1 MAFCKVRSVLLADY
15 ITLHC
20 CLLGHFRCNH
30 VTSRLGSRCV
40 NPSSATTISRCTLER
55 MTIAFPQSDL
65 TVSRVRKT
73 RSMRQKE
80 LNDRI
85 QKVIKFYCFNLLVIA
100 LLFFSPSLAAD
111 ESATQE
117 AEQPS
122 ERRVEIDSFRGPVLL
137 EHVFPVYPQSRL
149 NEGEE
154 SWVHVNFMVDAEGKP
169 YEIVVTDSIGHSSF
183 KNAAIRAVKRWKYQ
197 PAIYNGEKID
207 AGAQKKIVFQISDQP
222 KGASDRFVSLQNA
235 LRKAVAEDDK
245 EQADRYLKMLE
256 DDRKHT
262 LYEDAF
268 FNFAKYEYMN
278 KWGNE
283 DQQLDALNR
292 AIAHERTDKYLP
304 ADVYSYA
311 MGKRLPLLLKKR
323 DYLTAFVTYEILSR
337 QELDET
343 ARSNLEAVGKAL
355 KELKDNQN
363 SYDVVATISD
373 AASWNLGLWK
383 DEFWIEDVEGHI
395 VELKLRCH
403 RDMEI
408 IRFEPEV
415 KYKIE
420 QRSGGCFLEVLG
432 DKGTT
437 FRLFQS

>member
-1 MAFCKVRSVLLADY
+1 M
-15 ITLHC
+15 
-20 CLLGHFRCNH
+20 
-30 VTSRLGSRCV
+30 
-40 NPSSATTISRCTLER
+40 TTGKT
-55 MTIAFPQSDL
+55 A
-65 TVSRVRKT
+65 RKT
-73 RSMRQKE
+73 LTTRQKE
-80 LNDRI
+80 LNDLVKKI
-85 QKVIKFYCFNLLVIA
+85 ISFYSSKVWIVA
-100 LLFFSPSLAAD
+100 LLFLSSSLIAD
-111 ESATQE
+111 ESVTQE

-122 ERRVEIDSFRGPVLL
+122 ESEVEIDSFRGPVLL
-137 EHVFPVYPQSRL
+137 EHVIPEYPRNRL

-154 SWVHVNFMVDAEGKP
+154 SWVQVNFMVDPEGKP

-183 KNAAIRAVKRWKYQ
+183 KSAAIRAVKRWKYQ

-207 AGAQKKIVFQISDQP
+207 AGAHSKIVFQISDQP
-222 KGASDRFVSLQNA
+222 KGASDRFVKVQNA

-268 FNFAKYEYMN
+268 FNFAKYEYMS

-292 AIAHERTDKYLP
+292 AIAHESTDKYLP

-323 DYLTAFVTYEILSR
+323 DYLTAYITYQILRR

-343 ARSNLEAVGKAL
+343 ASSNLEAVGKAL
-355 KELKDNQN
+355 NELKDNQN
-363 SYDVVATISD
+363 SYDVVATIGD
-373 AASWNLGLWK
+373 DASWNMGLWK
-383 DEFWIEDVEGHI
+383 DEFWIEDVEGYI

-420 QRSGGCFLEVLG
+420 KHFGACFLEVLG

>member
-1 MAFCKVRSVLLADY
+1 MKTAKSVR
-15 ITLHC
+15 
-20 CLLGHFRCNH
+20 
-30 VTSRLGSRCV
+30 
-40 NPSSATTISRCTLER
+40 E
-55 MTIAFPQSDL
+55 
-65 TVSRVRKT
+65 T
-73 RSMRQKE
+73 RSTRHKD
-80 LNDRI
+80 LNDRV
-85 QKVIKFYCFNLLVIA
+85 QKITNSYCFNAWVIA
-100 LLFFSPSLAAD
+100 LLFLSPGLVAD
-111 ESATQE
+111 ESTTQE

-122 ERRVEIDSFRGPVLL
+122 EPKVVIDSFQGPVLL
-137 EHVFPVYPQSRL
+137 EHVVPEFPRNRL
-149 NEGEE
+149 IKGEE
-154 SWVHVNFMVDAEGKP
+154 SWVQVNFMVDPEGKP

-183 KNAAIRAVKRWKYQ
+183 KSAAVRAVKKWKYQ

-207 AGAQKKIVFQISDQP
+207 AGARHKIVFQLP
-222 KGASDRFVSLQNA
+222 NEPRGASDRFVKIQNA

-245 EQADRYLKMLE
+245 ENADRYLKMLE
-256 DDRKHT
+256 NDRRLT

-268 FNFAKYEYMN
+268 FNFAKYEYMS

-283 DQQLDALNR
+283 DQQLDTLNR
-292 AIAHERTDKYLP
+292 AIAHESSDNYLP
-304 ADVYSYA
+304 ADVYMYA

-323 DYLTAFVTYEILSR
+323 DYLTAYHSYLILSR
-337 QELDET
+337 EELDET
-343 ARSNLEAVGKAL
+343 AHTNLEAVGKAL

-363 SYDVVATISD
+363 AYDLVATIGD
-373 AASWNLGLWK
+373 DASWNMGLWK

-420 QRSGGCFLEVLG
+420 QHFGACFLEVLG

>member
-1 MAFCKVRSVLLADY
+1 MYTNEYVHR
-15 ITLHC
+15 HC
-20 CLLGHFRCNH
+20 SLKSQPMKTGKIDPETR
-30 VTSRLGSRCV
+30 TMR
-40 NPSSATTISRCTLER
+40 
-55 MTIAFPQSDL
+55 
-65 TVSRVRKT
+65 RKD
-73 RSMRQKE
+73 S
-80 LNDRI
+80 NDRI
-85 QKVIKFYCFNLLVIA
+85 QKVISFYCSNVWVIA
-100 LLFFSPSLAAD
+100 LLLFSPGLIAD
-111 ESATQE
+111 ESAATQE
-117 AEQPS
+117 DEQPS
-122 ERRVEIDSFRGPVLL
+122 EPNVEIDSFRGPVLL
-137 EHVFPVYPQSRL
+137 EHVVPVYPQRRL
-149 NEGEE
+149 IKGEE
-154 SWVHVNFMVDAEGKP
+154 SWVQVNFMVDPEGKP

-183 KNAAIRAVKRWKYQ
+183 KSAAIRAVKRWKYQ

-207 AGAQKKIVFQISDQP
+207 AGVHYKLVFQISDQP
-222 KGASDRFVSLQNA
+222 KGASDSFVKLQNA
-235 LRKAVAEDDK
+235 LRQAVAEDNK

-268 FNFAKYEYMN
+268 FNFAKYEYMS

-292 AIAHERTDKYLP
+292 AIAHEPTGKYLP

-311 MGKRLPLLLKKR
+311 MGKRLSLLLKKR
-323 DYLTAFVTYEILSR
+323 DYLTAYITHQILSR

-355 KELKDNQN
+355 NELRENQN
-363 SYDVVATISD
+363 PYDLVATIGD
-373 AASWNLGLWK
+373 TASWSMGLWK
-383 DEFWIEDVEGHI
+383 DEFWIEDVEGYI

-403 RDMEI
+403 REMEI
-408 IRFEPEV
+408 IRYEPGI

-420 QRSGGCFLEVLG
+420 KRFGGCFLEVLG

>member
-1 MAFCKVRSVLLADY
+1 MKPRKIDPETRTMRRKESSNRVQK
-15 ITLHC
+15 ITSLC
-20 CLLGHFRCNH
+20 CSN
-30 VTSRLGSRCV
+30 VW
-40 NPSSATTISRCTLER
+40 
-55 MTIAFPQSDL
+55 
-65 TVSRVRKT
+65 
-73 RSMRQKE
+73 
-80 LNDRI
+80 
-85 QKVIKFYCFNLLVIA
+85 VIA
-100 LLFFSPSLAAD
+100 LLLFSPGLIAD
-111 ESATQE
+111 ESVPQE
-117 AEQPS
+117 DGQQS
-122 ERRVEIDSFRGPVLL
+122 ESTVEIDSFRGPVLL
-137 EHVFPVYPQSRL
+137 EQVFPVYPQSRL

-154 SWVHVNFMVDAEGKP
+154 SWVQVNFMVDPEGKP

-183 KNAAIRAVKRWKYQ
+183 KSAAIQAVKRWKYE

-207 AGAQKKIVFQISDQP
+207 AGARKKIVFQISDQP

-245 EQADRYLKMLE
+245 EQADRYLEMLE
-256 DDRKHT
+256 SNRRRT

-268 FNFAKYEYMN
+268 FNFAKYEYMS

-292 AIAHERTDKYLP
+292 AIAHEYTDKYLP

-323 DYLTAFVTYEILSR
+323 DYLNAYISYSILSR

-355 KELKDNQN
+355 NELKENQN
-363 SYDVVATISD
+363 SYDVVATIGD
-373 AASWNLGLWK
+373 TASWNIGLWK

-395 VELKLRCH
+395 VELKLRCA

-420 QRSGGCFLEVLG
+420 KRLGACFLEVLG